1 MQQKANK
8 LFKWDINITAVV
20 ALNMSVKAL
29 ILCLSRD
36 CVQSSSPCQ
45 WDGLSD
51 SLLRSRGEHSAS
63 CPSGRLGHKSHFSV
77 LLASSLGLL
86 AVGVPTATSREALG
100 KGLYDRN
107 RVFLPKASKEFR
119 RPPPQSTAVW
129 VGHPL
134 TPVEPSDDCS
144 PV

>member
-1 MQQKANK
+1 
-8 LFKWDINITAVV
+8 
-20 ALNMSVKAL
+20 MSVKAL

-63 CPSGRLGHKSHFSV
+63 CPSGRLGHKSHFGV

-86 AVGVPTATSREALG
+86 ALGVPTATSREALG

-119 RPPPQSTAVW
+119 HPPHSPQPCEWAIHSPQSSLQMTAALSKSLPTTS
-129 VGHPL
+129 GE
-134 TPVEPSDDCS
+134 T
-144 PV
+144 